1 MKGTIR
7 VDHINR
13 NIMISKAFVKASMQI
28 NSEEYKTLLEVK
40 NAYPE
45 YSIIQREIKKNPQK
59 ESYRGLTYDY
69 MERYI
74 ELHDGRN
81 SKVMQEYQEKR
92 LIAQCHSIRYAHIKK
107 WFLETY
113 PEIED
118 FSTQAV
124 RANENRIAA

>member
-13 NIMISKAFVKASMQI
+13 NIMISKAFAKASMQI
-28 NSEEYKTLLEVK
+28 NSEEYKVLLDVK
-40 NAYPE
+40 TAYAD
-45 YSIIQREIKKNPQK
+45 YSIVQREIKKNPQK
-59 ESYRGLTYDY
+59 ESYRGLTYEY

-81 SKVMQEYQEKR
+81 SKVMSEYQEKR

-118 FSTQAV
+118 FSIKAV
-124 RANENRIAA
+124 RTNDNKIAA

>member
-13 NIMISKAFVKASMQI
+13 NILISKAFAKASMQI
-28 NSEEYKTLLEVK
+28 NSEEYKTLLDVK
-40 NAYPE
+40 TAYAD
-45 YSIIQREIKKNPQK
+45 YSIVQREIKKNPQK
-59 ESYRGLTYDY
+59 ESYRGLTYEY

-81 SKVMQEYQEKR
+81 SKVMNEYQEKR

-118 FSTQAV
+118 FSTGAV
-124 RANENRIAA
+124 RANENSLAA

>member
-13 NIMISKAFVKASMQI
+13 NILISKAFAKASMQI
-28 NSEEYKTLLEVK
+28 NSEEYKTLLDVK
-40 NAYPE
+40 TAYAD
-45 YSIIQREIKKNPQK
+45 YSIVQREIKKNPQK
-59 ESYRGLTYDY
+59 ESYRGLTYEY

-81 SKVMQEYQEKR
+81 SKVMNEYQEKR

-118 FSTQAV
+118 FSTRAV
-124 RANENRIAA
+124 RANENSLAA

>member
-13 NIMISKAFVKASMQI
+13 NILISKEFAKASMKI

-40 NAYPE
+40 KAYAD

-59 ESYRGLTYDY
+59 ESYKGLTYEY
-69 MERYI
+69 MEKYI

-81 SKVMQEYQEKR
+81 SKVMNDYQEMR
-92 LIAQCHSIRYAHIKK
+92 FIAQCHSIRYAHIKK

-113 PEIED
+113 PEIET
-118 FSTQAV
+118 FSTKAV
-124 RANENRIAA
+124 ITNENRIAA